1 MNHVAINICLQIF
14 VWTQVFISF
23 GYIPRHGIAESF
35 SNSVIFQEIVKTF
48 PSSCT
53 YLEIFIFLLALYEG
67 SSFSSPGQ
75 HLHYSH
81 SSWCEVVYHV
91 FLICIF
97 LITNDVM
104 GLFMYYCPLV
114 CLPWGN
120 VHSDPLF
127 IFKLDYLSFYIELFF
142 TYSSYNF
149 LLDIQLANFLPFK
162 GLPFYPLKHK
172 HF

>member
-1 MNHVAINICLQIF
+1 MYKGSLFSTSSPEFVISHLFNSSHSDSYGCYLLVIWICL
-14 VWTQVFISF
+14 
-23 GYIPRHGIAESF
+23 
-35 SNSVIFQEIVKTF
+35 
-48 PSSCT
+48 
-53 YLEIFIFLLALYEG
+53 
-67 SSFSSPGQ
+67 
-75 HLHYSH
+75 
-81 SSWCEVVYHV
+81 
-91 FLICIF
+91 F

-104 GLFMYYCPLV
+104 DLFMYDCPLV

-149 LLDIQLANFLPFK
+149 LLDIQLANFPPFK